1 VEGKICSYHHLSI
14 ADQLIEYEQKL
25 TTNEFFSRLIGRAP
39 SKLVDSH
46 DLIKLTPQL
55 PERERER
62 ERSEASLK
70 LSMHAK
76 TKSSI

>member
-55 PERERER
+55 PGERER